1 MDNYEKIVLEQ
12 HKPKVSERKRAE
24 LELKIMS
31 LKTSPRVKK
40 DDFKHEND
48 QNEGAKMDENY

>member
-1 MDNYEKIVLEQ
+1 
-12 HKPKVSERKRAE
+12 
-24 LELKIMS
+24 MS

-48 QNEGAKMDENY
+48 QNEGAKMDENYLLKRKIIWPENSMKPKP